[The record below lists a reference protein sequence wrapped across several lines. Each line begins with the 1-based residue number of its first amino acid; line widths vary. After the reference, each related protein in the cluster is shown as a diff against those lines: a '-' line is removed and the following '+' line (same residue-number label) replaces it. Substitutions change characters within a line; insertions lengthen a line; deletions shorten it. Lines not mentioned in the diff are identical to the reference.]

1 MILLFIK
8 YSVTCATVRSAALF
22 LRPLFS
28 IKLKV
33 LFICRA
39 LRSNKAIKKG
49 DRLYILNN
57 KGTHCIGP
65 HSLKE

>member
-8 YSVTCATVRSAALF
+8 YSVTCPAVPALF